1 MRLGIIHPKP
11 VLVLQKLKPFIY
23 FGGKMKINLQ
33 YQNYLSILM
42 AGLLMVLVA
51 TGCSSANQPVAAAAP
66 ATPVTVQLAW
76 VHSSEYSGFYVAKEK
91 GYYTNENLA
100 VTFNALGDTSP
111 IDLVAEGKADF
122 GITSADNLLSA
133 RAKGAPVVAIATIF
147 QRSPVAFI
155 SLAKNNITG
164 PQDLIGKK
172 VLVHF
177 EGTTGLVYNALLASQ
192 GIDPAK
198 VEGVPRTDFS
208 NQPLLDG
215 QVDVMDAFITNQP
228 VQLAQAGHQVN
239 AILASDYGI
248 DVYANIIFTSEA
260 TIANKPEL
268 IERFLRAT
276 IQGMQSALQDP
287 KGAVALAVAQNSD
300 LSLEA
305 ETESMNRS
313 LPLLNPAGGQPGM
326 MRAEDWEITH
336 QILLDQGI
344 LSKPLDLKAAYN
356 LSFLEKVHS
365 K

>member
-1 MRLGIIHPKP
+1 
-11 VLVLQKLKPFIY
+11 V
-23 FGGKMKINLQ
+23 
-33 YQNYLSILM
+33 
-42 AGLLMVLVA
+42 
-51 TGCSSANQPVAAAAP
+51 
-66 ATPVTVQLAW
+66 
-76 VHSSEYSGFYVAKEK
+76 EYAGFYEAEEK
-91 GYYTNENLA
+91 GYYANENLT
-100 VTFNALGDTSP
+100 VKLNELGDSSP
-111 IDLVAEGKADF
+111 IDQVVAGKADF
-122 GITSADNLLSA
+122 GVTSADNLLSA
-133 RAKGAPVVAIATIF
+133 RAEGTPVVAIATIY
-147 QRSPVAFI
+147 QRSPVALI
-155 SLAKNNITG
+155 SLAENNITR
-164 PQDLIGKK
+164 PEDLVGKK

-177 EGTTGLVYNALLASQ
+177 DGTTGLVYKALLAAQ

-208 NQPLLDG
+208 NKQLLEG
-215 QVDVMDAFITNQP
+215 EVDVMDAFITNQP
-228 VQLAQAGHQVN
+228 VQLAQEGHQTN

-248 DVYANIIFTSEA
+248 DVYANVIFTSEA

-276 IQGMQSALQDP
+276 VQGVESALQDP
-287 KGAVALAVAQNSD
+287 KGAADLAVARNANLNLAS
-300 LSLEA
+300 

-344 LSKPLDLKAAYN
+344 LSKPLDVKAAYN